1 MTTQE
6 QIIKQLDDILATIER
21 INATLNRIIE
31 KESNNV

>member
-21 INATLNRIIE
+21 INATLSRIIE
-31 KESNNV
+31 EENNNV